1 MQRKALAKILEGP
14 LVGRIR
20 RYHALE
26 HATVHLLSRRGPYSQ
41 VMGRTTTDGF
51 YVYGPVETQE
61 VAAAA
66 SEALARLRA
75 GEHELAVHPR
85 CGTNLAV
92 AGLLAGLSSF
102 LVWGGKGRR
111 LTKLPR
117 LLLAATVAVIAAQPL
132 GLLVQERLTTS
143 TDLEEVTIKGV
154 TGQKVGGVVIHKVEL
169 TQPDL

>member
-1 MQRKALAKILEGP
+1 MKILETP
-14 LVGRIR
+14 IIATIR
-20 RYHALE
+20 RNHALE

-75 GEHELAVHPR
+75 GEHELAIHPR

-143 TDLEEVTIKGV
+143 TDLEEVAIKGV
-154 TGQKVGGVVIHKVEL
+154 TAQKVGSVVIHKVEL
-169 TQPDL
+169 SPA

>member
-1 MQRKALAKILEGP
+1 MNILETP
-14 LVGRIR
+14 IVATIR
-20 RYHALE
+20 RNHALE
-26 HATVHLLSRRGPYSQ
+26 HATVHLLSRGPYTQ

-75 GEHELAVHPR
+75 GEHELAIHPR

-92 AGLLAGLSSF
+92 TGLLAGLSCF

-117 LLLAATVAVIAAQPL
+117 LLLAATIAVMAAQPL

-143 TDLEEVTIKGV
+143 TDLEEMTIKGV
-154 TGQKVGGVVIHKVEL
+154 TRQEVGRVVIHKVEL
-169 TQPDL
+169 SPV

>member
-1 MQRKALAKILEGP
+1 MKILETP
-14 LVGRIR
+14 IIATIR
-20 RYHALE
+20 RNHALE
-26 HATVHLLSRRGPYSQ
+26 HATVHLLSRRGPYGQ

-51 YVYGPVETQE
+51 YIYGPVETKE

-75 GEHELAVHPR
+75 GEHELAIHPR

-102 LVWGGKGRR
+102 LAWGGKGRR

-117 LLLAATVAVIAAQPL
+117 LLLAATIAVIAAQPL

-154 TGQKVGGVVIHKVEL
+154 THQKVGGMVIHKVEL
-169 TQPDL
+169 SQPYL

>member
-1 MQRKALAKILEGP
+1 MKILENP
-14 LVGRIR
+14 IIATIR
-20 RYHALE
+20 RNHALE
-26 HATVHLLSRRGPYSQ
+26 HATVHLLSRGPYSQ
-41 VMGRTTTDGF
+41 IMGRTTTDGF

-75 GEHELAVHPR
+75 GEHELAIHPR

-92 AGLLAGLSSF
+92 AGLLAGFSSF

-143 TDLEEVTIKGV
+143 TDLEEVTIKGI
-154 TGQKVGGVVIHKVEL
+154 TRQKVGGMVIHKVEL
-169 TQPDL
+169 SPA

>member
-1 MQRKALAKILEGP
+1 MKILETP
-14 LVGRIR
+14 VIAAIR
-20 RYHALE
+20 RNHALE

-51 YVYGPVETQE
+51 YIYGPVETKE

-66 SEALARLRA
+66 SEALARLQA
-75 GEHELAVHPR
+75 GEHELAIHPR

-117 LLLAATVAVIAAQPL
+117 LLLAATIAVIAAQPL
-132 GLLVQERLTTS
+132 GLLVQERITTS
-143 TDLEEVTIKGV
+143 TDLEEVAIKSV
-154 TGQKVGGVVIHKVEL
+154 TRQKVGRIAIHKVEL
-169 TQPDL
+169 SPS

>member
-1 MQRKALAKILEGP
+1 MKILETP
-14 LVGRIR
+14 IIATIR
-20 RYHALE
+20 RNHALE
-26 HATVHLLSRRGPYSQ
+26 HATVHLLSRRGPYTQ

-75 GEHELAVHPR
+75 GEHGLAIHPR
-85 CGTNLAV
+85 CGPTLAV

-117 LLLAATVAVIAAQPL
+117 LLLAATVAVIAAQSL
-132 GLLVQERLTTS
+132 GFLVQERLTTS

-154 TGQKVGGVVIHKVEL
+154 TGQKVRGIVIHKVEL
-169 TQPDL
+169 SPA

>member
-1 MQRKALAKILEGP
+1 MKILETP
-14 LVGRIR
+14 IIAATR
-20 RYHALE
+20 RNHALE
-26 HATVHLLSRRGPYSQ
+26 HATVHLLSRRGPYRQ
-41 VMGRTTTDGF
+41 VMGRTTADGF

-75 GEHELAVHPR
+75 GEHQLAIHPR

-117 LLLAATVAVIAAQPL
+117 LLLAATIAVIAAQPL

-143 TDLEEVTIKGV
+143 TDLGEMTIKGI
-154 TGQKVGGVVIHKVEL
+154 TRQKAGGVVIHKVEL
-169 TQPDL
+169 SPA

>member
-1 MQRKALAKILEGP
+1 MKILETP
-14 LVGRIR
+14 IIATIR
-20 RYHALE
+20 RNHALE
-26 HATVHLLSRRGPYSQ
+26 HATVHLLSRRGPYNQ

-51 YVYGPVETQE
+51 YIYGPVETQE

-75 GEHELAVHPR
+75 GEHELAIHPR

-102 LVWGGKGRR
+102 LVWGGKERR

-117 LLLAATVAVIAAQPL
+117 LLLASTVAVIAAQPL

-169 TQPDL
+169 SSA

>member
-1 MQRKALAKILEGP
+1 MKILENP
-14 LVGRIR
+14 IIATIR
-20 RYHALE
+20 RNHALE

-51 YVYGPVETQE
+51 YVYGPIETQE

-75 GEHELAVHPR
+75 GEHELAIHPR

-102 LVWGGKGRR
+102 LVWGRKGRR
-111 LTKLPR
+111 LIKLPR
-117 LLLAATVAVIAAQPL
+117 LLLATTIAVIAAQPL
-132 GLLVQERLTTS
+132 GLLVQEHLTTS

-154 TGQKVGGVVIHKVEL
+154 IAQKVGGVVVHKVEL
-169 TQPDL
+169 SPA